1 MFSLRR
7 AGRLL
12 HLLEVLRAAEV
23 RVNLTSCRAQ
33 VLLLE
38 RVLLRRV
45 VLEVLRLLLLS
56 LPSML

>member
-1 MFSLRR
+1 
-7 AGRLL
+7 L

-23 RVNLTSCRAQ
+23 RVNLTSYRAQ
-33 VLLLE
+33 VLLQELL
-38 RVLLRRV
+38 LLRRV